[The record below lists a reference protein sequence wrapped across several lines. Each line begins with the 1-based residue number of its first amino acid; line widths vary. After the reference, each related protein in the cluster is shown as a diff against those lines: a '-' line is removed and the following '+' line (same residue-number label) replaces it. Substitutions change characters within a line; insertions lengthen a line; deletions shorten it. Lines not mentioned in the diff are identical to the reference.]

1 MVIPGAKPDTIYA
14 EINISEIFPV
24 IFRYIIL
31 IIISFFVFY
40 FLNKKSV
47 QFILFIVVFIVNF
60 FTILFLYRDLL
71 ATNLISDFFNPSTAL
86 NIQDSK
92 GIFIK
97 IFIGVIFIT
106 LLLQVASI
114 AIMLVVFDYG
124 KQSTNN
130 FYTPV
135 MTTSNSLILD
145 EYVTWLRRYFMM
157 IGVFAYTIAISYTK
171 NEKLRNILI
180 NLGGII
186 PVGFLLGTSI
196 YGTVLSV
203 KFLNNKK
210 YKRALYK

>member
-1 MVIPGAKPDTIYA
+1 MVISGAKPDTIYA
-14 EINISEIFPV
+14 EINISEIFSV

-31 IIISFFVFY
+31 IIICFFVFY
-40 FLNKKSV
+40 FLKKKSI
-47 QFILFIVVFIVNF
+47 QFILFIVVFILNF

-71 ATNLISDFFNPSTAL
+71 ATNLVSDFFNPSTAF

-124 KQSTNN
+124 KKSTNN

-135 MTTSNSLILD
+135 MTTSNSLIVD
-145 EYVTWLRRYFMM
+145 EYVNWLRRYFMM
-157 IGVFAYTIAISYTK
+157 IGVFAYVTAISYTK
-171 NEKLRNILI
+171 NEKIRNILI

-186 PVGFLLGTSI
+186 PTGFLLGTSI